1 MLLIEMPWPTHRS
14 QMCLKTKA
22 DWHIIGFERVLV
34 EANKAGILI
43 PWCFCC
49 ISKTSWNVRSAPF
62 QGFWPTSVPF
72 KRRSDLQFLWAVGPT
87 PIVSLGGWFI
97 GQVFMQP
104 FQGNLTATLCGN
116 FRNPKIFPKNR
127 TYLKSRKL
135 NLLWNLLRNWNPA
148 NLQKA
153 FGKVK
158 PTKKVIASILF
169 HQPWCPA
176 MAAIFK
182 HHTHPSIC
190 CFGNALKSFISLRR
204 VVQPLLCWQRSRNSN
219 HKNGSLHRNL
229 HHPQCGNLN
238 STKYITSKFQ
248 G

>member
-49 ISKTSWNVRSAPF
+49 ISKTSWNV
-62 QGFWPTSVPF
+62 QLPF
-72 KRRSDLQFLWAVGPT
+72 KVSDQLLSRSNGASDLQFLWAVGPT

-104 FQGNLTATLCGN
+104 FQGTLPQLCVETSETPKSSLKQNLPYVPETLLE
-116 FRNPKIFPKNR
+116 FKN
-127 TYLKSRKL
+127 LLL

-182 HHTHPSIC
+182 HQFPS
-190 CFGNALKSFISLRR
+190 KH
-204 VVQPLLCWQRSRNSN
+204 LLLWQRAQ
-219 HKNGSLHRNL
+219 KLHISAKGCTAFAVLAKIKKLQR
-229 HHPQCGNLN
+229 
-238 STKYITSKFQ
+238 
-248 G
+248 